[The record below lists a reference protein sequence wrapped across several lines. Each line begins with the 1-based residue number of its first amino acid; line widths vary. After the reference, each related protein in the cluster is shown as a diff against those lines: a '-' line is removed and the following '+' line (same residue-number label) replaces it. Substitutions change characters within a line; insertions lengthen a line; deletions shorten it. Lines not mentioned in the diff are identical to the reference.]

1 MVIVHF
7 AGYPMNIE
15 LLKKECENRDI
26 FLIEDVAHAPGA
38 EIDNIKCGN
47 MGHAGFFSFFSNKN
61 LACGEGG
68 MVISNNK
75 ELLRKVRLLRSH
87 GMSSVTVDRHAGRA
101 FSYDVEHVGL
111 NYRFDEIRASIA
123 LVQLQKLDEGNAKRQ
138 KLTEHYR
145 QNLKNTEFSIAFDA
159 VGTNMKP

>member
-61 LACGEGG
+61 LARGEGG

-75 ELLRKVRLLRSH
+75 ELLRKLGYCGLMVCLPSLLTVMLEEH
-87 GMSSVTVDRHAGRA
+87 SVMMLSMLA
-101 FSYDVEHVGL
+101 
-111 NYRFDEIRASIA
+111 
-123 LVQLQKLDEGNAKRQ
+123 
-138 KLTEHYR
+138 
-145 QNLKNTEFSIAFDA
+145 
-159 VGTNMKP
+159 

>member
-1 MVIVHF
+1 M
-7 AGYPMNIE
+7 
-15 LLKKECENRDI
+15 
-26 FLIEDVAHAPGA
+26 
-38 EIDNIKCGN
+38 
-47 MGHAGFFSFFSNKN
+47 AGFFSFFSNKN

-159 VGTNMKP
+159 AGTNMKPASSHFASHFAKTFVQKKGYAKFGSSRNSIQHTLSFVLIIFFL